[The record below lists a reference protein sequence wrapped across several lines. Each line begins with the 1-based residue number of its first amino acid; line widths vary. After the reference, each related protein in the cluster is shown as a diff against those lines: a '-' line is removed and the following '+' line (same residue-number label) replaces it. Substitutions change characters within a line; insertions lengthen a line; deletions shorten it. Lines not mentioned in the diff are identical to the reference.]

1 MFFEIAL
8 IGTTASGK
16 TYIAN
21 TLAFNHKS
29 FKASLAASR
38 A

>member
-21 TLAFNHKS
+21 TLAREFN
-29 FKASLAASR
+29 AV
-38 A
+38 